1 MAEHA
6 KSLDISDI
14 PELLRLAEEVR
25 ASNEPRMLTRDHEQL
40 AIVMPVGVRSTKRR
54 RRKTP
59 TEADYEAFRSAAGG
73 WKDIDTDKLVENI
86 YESRRIS
93 IRPRIDL

>member
-6 KSLDISDI
+6 KSIDISDM
-14 PELLRLAEEVR
+14 PELLRLAEEVH

-40 AIVMPVGVRSTKRR
+40 AVVMPVGGRSPKRCR
-54 RRKTP
+54 GKTP

-73 WKDIDTDKLVENI
+73 WKDIDTDQLVENI

-93 IRPRIDL
+93 IRPRVDR

>member
-40 AIVMPVGVRSTKRR
+40 AIVMPVGVRSGKRR
-54 RRKTP
+54 RGKTP

-73 WKDIDTDKLVENI
+73 WKDIDTDQLVENI

-93 IRPRIDL
+93 TRPLVEL